1 MRRSVARKAAISR
14 RANVLPGHSD
24 TPPPNGISGGGA
36 TEGEDE
42 DEEDDEDEDEDEEDD
57 EDEDEEEAR
66 EGAPPP
72 REGEELTPW
81 RSAWPGGRYR
91 R

>member
-42 DEEDDEDEDEDEEDD
+42 DEEDG